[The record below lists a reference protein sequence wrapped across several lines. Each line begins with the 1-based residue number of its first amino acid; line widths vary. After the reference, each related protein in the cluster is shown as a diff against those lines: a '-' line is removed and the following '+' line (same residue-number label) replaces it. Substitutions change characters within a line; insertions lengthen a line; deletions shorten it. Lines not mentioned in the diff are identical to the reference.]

1 MPGQN
6 ARYRFDPGEIADE
19 QEFAE
24 IYRELRIM
32 ARRMRARNLQETI
45 STTALVHECWLRLER
60 ADGPYN
66 ERDHYLF
73 TAARAMRQILVDYA
87 RYRGAAKRNREREM
101 PLIEFGLED
110 ESVRSAEEILALD
123 QALTALE
130 ELDERSASLVL
141 LRFYAGVTIEESAR
155 ILDISPRSAARD
167 WKRARAFLKSRLSHP

>member
-6 ARYRFDPGEIADE
+6 ARYRFDPGEIADG
-19 QEFAE
+19 QEFAQ
-24 IYRELRIM
+24 IYRELRTI
-32 ARRMRARNLQETI
+32 ARRMRSHNPQETI
-45 STTALVHECWLRLER
+45 NTTALVHECWMRLER
-60 ADGPYN
+60 ANGPYN

-87 RYRGAAKRNREREM
+87 RYRGAAKRSREREV

-130 ELDERSASLVL
+130 ELDERSARLVL
-141 LRFYAGVTIEESAR
+141 LRFYAGITIDEAAR